1 MNRIVS
7 AGILLARIGLSF
19 LLGTMF
25 VLSSAQSQVSQQ
37 NSPGN
42 RLLCFPSDESVGV
55 LLVGRLNGPK
65 VSDGFEQ
72 HRRIAARGNVELLPL
87 DEFVELQVGT
97 VDDLGFLEKLS
108 PDALQGLSVVGLEID
123 RENLSFITHLQ
134 GLKQISFGTCQFK
147 KETFDEAKILPSLQ
161 AISIHSRTA
170 LDATFAG
177 WIATLPKLECVGE
190 IPPIAPLDYQKFND
204 HPSLERTTIHLAKDE
219 TQWPF
224 GELRLPALRE
234 LIVRC
239 GDNVSAH
246 ALDGIASFSKL
257 ESLTIYGGTVDGDLM
272 KKIAE
277 IPTIRKVRLQNNNVG
292 YGLLEGLETVKSLER
307 FEFYPDEQN
316 WPDQAVFE
324 RKMAGSLLMLPR
336 IKSIPK
342 IQEPSLRTLEK
353 IFRIK
358 TLETLSINGW
368 NSSLPTAKL
377 QELNAMKNLKS
388 LDLQNIPITDDQL
401 VYLAQLDSLE
411 ELVLGSTELR
421 GPGLVHLRNL
431 PRLREIV
438 ISMQPSTVEPDL
450 SALSHLS
457 RLQNLSVFGFGFQ
470 PKHYHALAECT
481 SLREIALNAGEADD
495 DLVVRLA
502 RLPNLSR
509 IDLSGNKITD
519 VGARALARNSNLER
533 VQLTGRIT
541 RAAVAEFAKLPKL
554 TSIYINSSE
563 LDAVDCV
570 DLQFEF
576 PSVSRFKFTQIGK

>member
-7 AGILLARIGLSF
+7 PDILSPRIGLCF

-25 VLSSAQSQVSQQ
+25 FLSPAQAQVSQQ
-37 NSPGN
+37 ASPGN
-42 RLLCFPSDESVGV
+42 RILCFPSEESVGV
-55 LLVGRLNGPK
+55 LLVGRLKGPK

-72 HRRIAARGNVELLPL
+72 HRRIAAKGDVELLPL
-87 DEFVELQVGT
+87 DEFIELQVGT

-134 GLKQISFGTCQFK
+134 GLKQINFGTCQFK
-147 KETFDEAKILPSLQ
+147 KKTFEDAKTLPSLQ

-190 IPPIAPLDYQKFND
+190 IPPIAPLDYQKFNNN
-204 HPSLERTTIHLAKDE
+204 PSLTRTTIHIAKDQ

-224 GELRLPALRE
+224 SELRLPALRE

-239 GDNVSAH
+239 GDNVSAR
-246 ALDGIASFSKL
+246 ALEAVASFSKL

-277 IPTIRKVRLQNNNVG
+277 IPTIRKIRFQNNKVG

-324 RKMAGSLLMLPR
+324 KKMAGYMLTLPR
-336 IKSIPK
+336 IKSIPQ
-342 IQEPSLRTLEK
+342 IREPSLRTLQQ
-353 IFRIK
+353 IFDNK
-358 TLETLSINGW
+358 TLETLDINGW
-368 NSSLPTAKL
+368 DSSIPTAKL

-401 VYLAQLDSLE
+401 EYLAQLGSLE
-411 ELVLGSTELR
+411 ELVLGSTEIS
-421 GPGLVHLRNL
+421 GPGLVHLKNL
-431 PRLREIV
+431 PRLRAMNIV
-438 ISMQPSTVEPDL
+438 MVRSKVEPDF
-450 SALSHLS
+450 SALSQLS
-457 RLQNLSVFGFGFQ
+457 RLEKLGVFGFGFQ
-470 PKHYHALAECT
+470 PKQFSALAECT
-481 SLREIALNAGEADD
+481 SLREIALEAGEADD
-495 DLVVRLA
+495 DLAVRLA
-502 RLPNLSR
+502 RLPNLSS
-509 IDLSGNKITD
+509 IDLSGKKLTD
-519 VGARALARNSNLER
+519 VGARALARNLNLER
-533 VQLTGRIT
+533 VQLTGKLT
-541 RAAVAEFAKLPKL
+541 RDAVAEFAKLPKL
-554 TSIYINSSE
+554 TSIYIHSSE

-576 PSVSRFKFTQIGK
+576 PSVSRFKFTRIGK